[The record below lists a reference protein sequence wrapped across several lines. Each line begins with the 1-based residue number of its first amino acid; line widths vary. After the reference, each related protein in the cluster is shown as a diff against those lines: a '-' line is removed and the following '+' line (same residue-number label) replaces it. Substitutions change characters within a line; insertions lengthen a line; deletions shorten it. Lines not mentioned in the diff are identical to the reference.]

1 MKFLNLRTVFI
12 LTFLTKNKYLRM
24 IWILNL
30 FIFKVKELFSSKKI
44 QVKIIQ
50 NYLIYLAPLKLKNDT
65 TPKYTTPLPRFKE
78 QGIIQLH
85 LTIDK
90 TKKFIFL

>member
-50 NYLIYLAPLKLKNDT
+50 NYLNAI
-65 TPKYTTPLPRFKE
+65 
-78 QGIIQLH
+78 
-85 LTIDK
+85 
-90 TKKFIFL
+90 KFSYVFDLYGS